1 MSTETRVGYASEK
14 DPETLER
21 EINET
26 RAEMSQ
32 TLDSLERKLTAGQ
45 LLDQALRFF
54 GVKGTEIGSSVG
66 RCVKENPMP
75 FFLTATGIGWM
86 MFGPSQSGS
95 VRYERRRSSGY
106 DNYDYDNNQRGI
118 RDRAGEAISK
128 VGDKIQS
135 GASATR
141 QRLTESAE
149 SAKDAA
155 NRTAADVKETVG
167 RATDSVRGGMNRTA
181 EIAQTQAR
189 QARDTF
195 NSLLDEQPLVL
206 GAIGLAVGAIIGAAL
221 PSTEQE
227 DRLVG
232 ELSDKTLN
240 KGKEIGARAY
250 EKGTQIAKDNIE
262 KVFPATPDSLLSIT
276 MARTNWKDSLNS
288 SIHLARR

>member
-1 MSTETRVGYASEK
+1 MKTETRLGYASEK

-21 EINET
+21 EINQT
-26 RAEMSQ
+26 RAEMRQ

-54 GVKGTEIGSSVG
+54 GVKGSEIGSSVG

-86 MFGPSQSGS
+86 MFGPSQSS
-95 VRYERRRSSGY
+95 SARYDRRRRDLY
-106 DNYDYDNNQRGI
+106 DNYNDGQFDANDRGI
-118 RDRAGEAISK
+118 SDRAGEAMSK
-128 VGDKIQS
+128 VADKIQS

-141 QRLTESAE
+141 ERFADSAE
-149 SAKDAA
+149 NAKDAA
-155 NRTAADVKETVG
+155 NRTAASVKETVG
-167 RATDSVRGGMNRTA
+167 RASDSVRGGMNRTA
-181 EIAQTQAR
+181 DIAQNQMR

-250 EKGTQIAKDNIE
+250 EKGSQIVKDNVE
-262 KVFPATPDSLLSIT
+262 KVLPTVPTDTSE
-276 MARTNWKDSLNS
+276 RGS
-288 SIHLARR
+288 SMDELER